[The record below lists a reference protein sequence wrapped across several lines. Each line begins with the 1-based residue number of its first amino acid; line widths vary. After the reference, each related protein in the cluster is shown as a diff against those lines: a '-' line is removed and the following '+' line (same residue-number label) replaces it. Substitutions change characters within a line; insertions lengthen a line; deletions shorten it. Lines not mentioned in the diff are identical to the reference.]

1 MEKWSYIESYIVHF
15 FTFLNS
21 FETLLEPFTQNLLGH
36 QDSKS
41 KVNESTYF
49 KKSYNKS
56 CVLGQQHSKGHFL
69 ILHLQ
74 MYKKLHIWFC
84 STAKPNGAK
93 LQTDFLFSL

>member
-1 MEKWSYIESYIVHF
+1 MV
-15 FTFLNS
+15 
-21 FETLLEPFTQNLLGH
+21 LEAVDAELASIIGIKH